1 MDDSLVIAI
10 LKEDNF
16 LIKNLEE
23 NTSFQLHSFQQQLDY
38 LTYEE
43 FIMSRKFIYE
53 KTISFAAKI
62 SLNKYSIETNS

>member
-1 MDDSLVIAI
+1 LDDSLVKAI
-10 LKEDNF
+10 LKEEIF

-23 NTSFQLHSFQQQLDY
+23 NTSFQLFQQQLDY

-43 FIMSRKFIYE
+43 FIMSRQFVYT
-53 KTISFAAKI
+53 KTISLAAKI